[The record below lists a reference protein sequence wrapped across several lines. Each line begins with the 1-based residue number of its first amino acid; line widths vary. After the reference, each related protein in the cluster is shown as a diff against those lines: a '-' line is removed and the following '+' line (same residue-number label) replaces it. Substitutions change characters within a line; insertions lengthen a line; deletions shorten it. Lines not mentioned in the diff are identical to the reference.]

1 MTPAIL
7 FNGSTVEQ
15 PVLQADTDLERP
27 LNVIF
32 QISDLKSVN
41 WTFGKLDDPSMSDQ
55 RKKYQE
61 IMGKNSA
68 NAFGNVWLM
77 TNSNAT
83 LSDEQKKFDEWSG
96 EWTGEV
102 GRMAFFKPTENGPR
116 DFTWTPVRENDGEKA
131 TRLVCPA
138 FLAVYLHDLRLVSR
152 QDQK

>member
-7 FNGSTVEQ
+7 ANGSTVEH

-41 WTFGKLDDPSMSDQ
+41 WTFGKLSDPSVSDQ
-55 RKKYQE
+55 RKKYEE
-61 IMGKNSA
+61 IMSKDSSM
-68 NAFGNVWLM
+68 AFGNVWWASK
-77 TNSNAT
+77 TDEA
-83 LSDEQKKFDEWSG
+83 LSDEQKKFG

-102 GRMAFFKPTENGPR
+102 GRMAFFKPSEDGPR
-116 DFTWTPVRENDGEKA
+116 DFTWTPVHENDGEKA
-131 TRLVCPA
+131 TRLVCSA

-152 QDQK
+152 QDQ